1 MAAEAVFV
9 WQGRDGGGA
18 DQSGEVAAPSLRFA
32 RAQLRR
38 QGIAVQRLR
47 RKRVWPSLRRGV
59 AAKDIALFSRQ
70 MATMMRAGLPVVQAF
85 DIVASSAKGPRYMA
99 LVRAVRDDVAT
110 GAPLAE
116 ALGRHPEAFDR
127 LYRALVAVGEH
138 TGTLE
143 TMLARIAVYQ
153 ETAAATRRKL
163 RKAMTYPLLVVFA
176 AVAVAGVLLTQVVPQ
191 FQTVFAAAGAEL
203 PALTRAVIRASDLVQ
218 AWWWVLL
225 LAPLAVAVAAAVAQR
240 RSRRWRRLGHRLA
253 LKLPVLGAVLADAA
267 VARFARTLATALGA
281 GVPLVE
287 ALASVTAAV
296 GNLVYMEALDGV
308 RTAVAEGLP
317 LHSALSGG
325 DLFPNVVVQMVAVG
339 EEAGRLEE
347 MLGRAADQFETLVD
361 ETVDNLATLLE
372 PLLLAVLGVLV
383 GGLVLAMYLPVFQLG
398 QAFG

>member
-1 MAAEAVFV
+1 MGAETLFV
-9 WQGRDGGGA
+9 WEGRDGGGMR
-18 DQSGEVAAPSLRFA
+18 QSGEVAAPSLRFA

-38 QGIAVQRLR
+38 QGIAVGRLR
-47 RKRVWPSLRRGV
+47 RKRTWPSLRGGV

-85 DIVASSAKGPRYMA
+85 DVVASGAKGPRYAA

-116 ALGRHPEAFDR
+116 ALDRHPDAFDR

-203 PALTRAVIRASDLVQ
+203 PALTRAVIRASDLAR

-225 LAPLAVAVAAAVAQR
+225 LMPLGLGATVAVAQR
-240 RSRRWRRLGHRLA
+240 RSRRWRQLRQRLA
-253 LKLPVLGAVLADAA
+253 LKLPVVGGVLANAA
-267 VARFARTLATALGA
+267 VARFCRALATALGA

-287 ALASVTAAV
+287 ALANVAAAV
-296 GNLVYMEALDGV
+296 GNAVYMDALGQV
-308 RTAVAEGLP
+308 RGAVAEGLP
-317 LHSALSGG
+317 LNRALGACG
-325 DLFPNVVVQMVAVG
+325 LFPNVVVQMVAVG

-347 MLGRAADQFETLVD
+347 MLGRAADQFEALVD

-372 PLLLAVLGVLV
+372 PLLLGVLGVLV

>member
-85 DIVASSAKGPRYMA
+85 DIVASSAKGPRYMT

>member
-59 AAKDIALFSRQ
+59 AARDIALFSRQ

-85 DIVASSAKGPRYMA
+85 DIVASGAKGPRYVA

-116 ALGRHPEAFDR
+116 ALGRRPEVFDR

-203 PALTRAVIRASDLVQ
+203 PALTRAVIQASDLVQ

-225 LAPLAVAVAAAVAQR
+225 LAPLAAAVAAAVAQR

-253 LKLPVLGAVLADAA
+253 LKLPVLGAVLANAA

-296 GNLVYMEALDGV
+296 GNLVYMEALDGA
-308 RTAVAEGLP
+308 RAAVAEGLP
-317 LHSALSGG
+317 LHSALSGR

>member
-85 DIVASSAKGPRYMA
+85 DIVASSTKGPRYMA

-163 RKAMTYPLLVVFA
+163 RKAMSYPLLVVFA

-203 PALTRAVIRASDLVQ
+203 PALTRAVIRASNLVQ

-225 LAPLAVAVAAAVAQR
+225 LAPLAAAIAAAIAQR

-308 RTAVAEGLP
+308 RAAVAEGLP

>member
-85 DIVASSAKGPRYMA
+85 DIVASSAKGPRYVT

-361 ETVDNLATLLE
+361 ETADNLATLLE
-372 PLLLAVLGVLV
+372 PLLLGVLGVLV

>member
-18 DQSGEVAAPSLRFA
+18 PRSGEVAAPSLRFA

-38 QGIAVQRLR
+38 QGIAVGRLR
-47 RKRVWPSLRRGV
+47 RKRAWPSLRGRV
-59 AAKDIALFSRQ
+59 AVKDIALFSRQ

-85 DIVASSAKGPRYMA
+85 DIVASGAKGPRYAA

-116 ALGRHPEAFDR
+116 ALGRHPGAFDR
-127 LYRALVAVGEH
+127 LYRALVAIGEH

-176 AVAVAGVLLTQVVPQ
+176 AVTVAGVLLTQVVPQ

-203 PALTRAVIRASDLVQ
+203 PALTRAVIRASDF
-218 AWWWVLL
+218 ARTWWWALL
-225 LAPLAVAVAAAVAQR
+225 LTPLALGATLAVAQR
-240 RSRRWRRLGHRLA
+240 RWRRWRQFRQRLA
-253 LKLPVLGAVLADAA
+253 LKLPVVGGVLANAA
-267 VARFARTLATALGA
+267 VARFSRALATALGA

-287 ALASVTAAV
+287 ALANVAAAV
-296 GNLVYMEALDGV
+296 GNAVYMDALDQV
-308 RTAVAEGLP
+308 RAAVAEGVP
-317 LHSALSGG
+317 LNRALGQCG
-325 DLFPNVVVQMVAVG
+325 LFPNVVVQMVAVG

-347 MLGRAADQFETLVD
+347 MLGRAADQFEVLVD
-361 ETVDNLATLLE
+361 EAVDNLATLLE

>member
-70 MATMMRAGLPVVQAF
+70 MATMMRTGLPVVQAF
-85 DIVASSAKGPRYMA
+85 DIVASSAKGPRYMT

-218 AWWWVLL
+218 AWWWALL

>member
-1 MAAEAVFV
+1 MAAEALFV
-9 WQGRDGGGA
+9 WEGRDGGGMR
-18 DQSGEVAAPSLRFA
+18 QSGEVAAPSRRFA

-38 QGIAVQRLR
+38 QGIAVERLR
-47 RKRVWPSLRRGV
+47 RKRAWPSLRGGV

-85 DIVASSAKGPRYMA
+85 DVVASGAKGPRYAA

-116 ALGRHPEAFDR
+116 ALDRHPDAFDR

-203 PALTRAVIRASDLVQ
+203 PALTRAVIRASDL
-218 AWWWVLL
+218 ARDWWWALL
-225 LAPLAVAVAAAVAQR
+225 LMPLGLGATVAVAQR
-240 RSRRWRRLGHRLA
+240 RSRRWRQFRQRLA
-253 LKLPVLGAVLADAA
+253 LKLPVVGGVLANAA
-267 VARFARTLATALGA
+267 VARFCRALATALGA

-287 ALASVTAAV
+287 ALANVAAAV
-296 GNLVYMEALDGV
+296 GNAVYMDALGQV
-308 RTAVAEGLP
+308 RAAVAEGLP
-317 LHSALSGG
+317 LNRAIGECG
-325 DLFPNVVVQMVAVG
+325 LFPNVVVQMVAVG

-347 MLGRAADQFETLVD
+347 MLRRAADQFEVLVD
-361 ETVDNLATLLE
+361 EAVDNLATLLE

>member
-38 QGIAVQRLR
+38 QGIAVRRLR

-85 DIVASSAKGPRYMA
+85 DIVASGTKRPRYVA

-218 AWWWVLL
+218 AWWWGLL

-267 VARFARTLATALGA
+267 VARFVRTLATALGA

-296 GNLVYMEALDGV
+296 GNVVYMEALDGV
-308 RTAVAEGLP
+308 RAAVAEGLP

-372 PLLLAVLGVLV
+372 PLLLGVLGVLV

>member
-1 MAAEAVFV
+1 MAAEALFV
-9 WQGRDGGGA
+9 WEGRDGGGMR
-18 DQSGEVAAPSLRFA
+18 QSGEVAAPSRRFA

-38 QGIAVQRLR
+38 QGIAVERLR
-47 RKRVWPSLRRGV
+47 RKRAWPSLRGGV

-85 DIVASSAKGPRYMA
+85 DVVASGAKGPRYAA

-116 ALGRHPEAFDR
+116 ALDRHPDAFDR

-163 RKAMTYPLLVVFA
+163 RKAMTYPLMVVFA

-203 PALTRAVIRASDLVQ
+203 PALTRAVIRASDL
-218 AWWWVLL
+218 ARDWWWALL
-225 LAPLAVAVAAAVAQR
+225 LMPLGLGASVAVAQR
-240 RSRRWRRLGHRLA
+240 RSRRWRQFRQRLA
-253 LKLPVLGAVLADAA
+253 LKLPVVGGVLANAA
-267 VARFARTLATALGA
+267 VARFCRALATALGA

-287 ALASVTAAV
+287 ALANVAAAV
-296 GNLVYMEALDGV
+296 GNAVYMDALGQV
-308 RTAVAEGLP
+308 RAAVAEGLP
-317 LHSALSGG
+317 LNRAIGECG
-325 DLFPNVVVQMVAVG
+325 LFPNVVVQMVAVG

-347 MLGRAADQFETLVD
+347 MLGRAADQFEVLVD
-361 ETVDNLATLLE
+361 EAVDNLATLLE

>member
-163 RKAMTYPLLVVFA
+163 RKAMSYPLLVVVA

-203 PALTRAVIRASDLVQ
+203 PALTRAVIRASNLVQ

-225 LAPLAVAVAAAVAQR
+225 LAPLAAAVAAAIAQR

-308 RTAVAEGLP
+308 RAAVAEGLP

>member
-47 RKRVWPSLRRGV
+47 RKRVWPGLRRSV

-85 DIVASSAKGPRYMA
+85 DIVASGAKGPRYVA

-116 ALGRHPEAFDR
+116 ALGRHPEVFDR

-253 LKLPVLGAVLADAA
+253 LKLPVLGAVLANAA

-296 GNLVYMEALDGV
+296 GNVVYMEALDGV
-308 RTAVAEGLP
+308 RAAVAEGLP
-317 LHSALSGG
+317 LHSALNGRG
-325 DLFPNVVVQMVAVG
+325 LFPNVVVQMVAVG

>member
-9 WQGRDGGGA
+9 WRGRDGGGT

-47 RKRVWPSLRRGV
+47 RKRVRPSLRRGV

-85 DIVASSAKGPRYMA
+85 DIVASGAKGPRYVA

-191 FQTVFAAAGAEL
+191 FQTVFAAAGSEL

-253 LKLPVLGAVLADAA
+253 LKLPVLGAVLANAA

-308 RTAVAEGLP
+308 RAAVAEGLP
-317 LHSALSGG
+317 LHSALSGRG
-325 DLFPNVVVQMVAVG
+325 LFPNVVVQMVAVG